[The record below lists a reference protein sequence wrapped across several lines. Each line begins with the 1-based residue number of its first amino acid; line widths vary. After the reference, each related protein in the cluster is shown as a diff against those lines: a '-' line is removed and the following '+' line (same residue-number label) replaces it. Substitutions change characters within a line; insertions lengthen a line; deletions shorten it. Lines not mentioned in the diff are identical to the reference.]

1 MRKKKI
7 DFASI
12 LIILV
17 LIIAI
22 GAVGTFLYYCVV
34 NSLGDTMEQVVK
46 QIGNGDSQTEGKEQS
61 QDGNNTTDYSN
72 VTNPLDSVNPT
83 TGGQVTS
90 NKTNYYYNQM
100 DSNAKKIYD
109 MLSRNVE
116 NMKTGTYVLEFGDAF
131 NELLNTE
138 GGSEVLNKAFQVALD
153 GFSLDKPEVFY
164 LDPSKMILMMYS
176 RKTILKTTYT
186 VSIKSEEGATY
197 LADGFSSKE
206 DVDYATM
213 MVEGARDSVLKA
225 LSGDTVN
232 QIKQIHDCIIDN
244 LEYDQTQC
252 ATHTRNIYGSL
263 IEKNVVCEGYAKVFK
278 YLADGIGL
286 PSMIVVGTATNSDN
300 QTESHAWNYVKINEK
315 WYAIDTT
322 WDDPIVVGGGK
333 LSKKEKT
340 KYFLKGSD
348 TFNKNHLPTG
358 ITSERGMQFTYPEL
372 SKEDY

>member
-1 MRKKKI
+1 MKKKRI

-12 LIILV
+12 LIIV
-17 LIIAI
+17 ILIIVI
-22 GAVGTFLYYCVV
+22 GAVGTFLYFCVM
-34 NSLGDTMEQVVK
+34 NGLDDAIEQVAK
-46 QIGNGDSQTEGKEQS
+46 KIESNDSQADGQEQIPKE
-61 QDGNNTTDYSN
+61 NNTVDYSN

-83 TGGQVTS
+83 NGSQATS
-90 NKTNYYYNQM
+90 NVTNYYYNQM

-109 MLSRNVE
+109 TLSRNVE
-116 NMKTGTYVLEFGDAF
+116 NMKTGTYVVEFGDTF
-131 NELLNTE
+131 NDLLNTE
-138 GGSEVLNKAFQVALD
+138 GGSEVLNKAFQIALD
-153 GFSLDKPEVFY
+153 GFSMDKPEVFY

-176 RKTILKTTYT
+176 RQTILKTTYT

-197 LADGFSSKE
+197 LADGFASKA

-213 MVEGARDSVLKA
+213 MVEGARESVLKA

-263 IEKNVVCEGYAKVFK
+263 IEKNVVCEGYAKAFK
-278 YLADGIGL
+278 YLADGIGV
-286 PSMIVVGTATNSDN
+286 PCIIVVGTATNSDN
-300 QTESHAWNYVKINEK
+300 QTESHAWNYVKINEN

-322 WDDPIVVGGGK
+322 WDDPIVIGGGK

-340 KYFLKGSD
+340 KYLLKGSN